1 MKDHDPLQVL
11 IEKYEDIRDSSDE
24 WLERNNAQEVI
35 DDLRE
40 LRRDLNG

>member
-1 MKDHDPLQVL
+1 MNYDPFDAL
-11 IEKYEDIRDSSDE
+11 IEKYEDIRDSADE